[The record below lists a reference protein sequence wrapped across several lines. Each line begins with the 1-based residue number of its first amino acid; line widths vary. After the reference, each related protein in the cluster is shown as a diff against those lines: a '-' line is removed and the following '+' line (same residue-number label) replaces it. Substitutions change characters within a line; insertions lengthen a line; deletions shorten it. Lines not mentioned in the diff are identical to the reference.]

1 MPRLLVHVEG
11 PTEEAF
17 VNKVLRQHLTVA
29 GFESVAA
36 RLIGNARLR
45 GYRGGG
51 RDWQGVRR
59 EIVRHLRGDRVCI
72 ATTMVDYYR
81 LPLTWPGRA
90 ESATRALANR
100 ASAVEQALLE
110 DLTAHL
116 GDGYDPRRFVPF
128 VVMHEF
134 EGLLFSDCAA
144 FGRGLGRPDLVPS
157 FQAIRD
163 GFATPEEINDSEET
177 APSKRIRDLFPEYQ
191 KVLDGVAAAQAMG
204 LDPIRRACPHFG
216 DWLAKL
222 EAVARG

>member
-11 PTEEAF
+11 LTEEAF
-17 VNKVLRQHLTVA
+17 VNQVLREHLAFA

-59 EIVRHLRGDRVCI
+59 EIVRHLRGDLACI
-72 ATTMVDYYR
+72 ATTMVDYYG
-81 LPLTWPGRA
+81 LPLTWPGRTEA
-90 ESATRALANR
+90 ATQALANR

-116 GDGYDPRRFVPF
+116 GDRYDPRRFVPF

-144 FGRGLGRPDLVPS
+144 FGSGLGRPDLIAAL
-157 FQAIRD
+157 QAMRD
-163 GFATPEEINDSEET
+163 EFLTPEDINDSELT
-177 APSKRIRDLFPEYQ
+177 APSKRVRNLFPGYE
-191 KVLDGVAAAQAMG
+191 KVLGGVAAAQAMG
-204 LDPIRRACPHFG
+204 VDRIRRACPHFAG
-216 DWLAKL
+216 WLTKL
-222 EAVARG
+222 EAAARG